1 MRAEFVA
8 AAAAIWRLRAE
19 EERQLGAE
27 AQARTLEWCADQLET
42 RAREWE
48 DEKLTLEAAADESGY
63 SRDHLSRLIAEEVLP
78 NAGKKHAPRIRRRD
92 LPRKPGH
99 APQAAPSAAEPVG
112 SKTQMARS
120 VVESS

>member
-1 MRAEFVA
+1 MIAVEPLA
-8 AAAAIWRLRAE
+8 STWRQRAE
-19 EERQLGAE
+19 EERDLGAE
-27 AQARTLEWCADQLET
+27 AQARTLEWCADQLES

-48 DEKLTLEAAADESGY
+48 NEKLTLEAAADESGY

-78 NAGKKHAPRIRRRD
+78 NAGKSGAPRIRRRD

-99 APQAAPSAAEPVG
+99 TAQAAPSSAEAVS